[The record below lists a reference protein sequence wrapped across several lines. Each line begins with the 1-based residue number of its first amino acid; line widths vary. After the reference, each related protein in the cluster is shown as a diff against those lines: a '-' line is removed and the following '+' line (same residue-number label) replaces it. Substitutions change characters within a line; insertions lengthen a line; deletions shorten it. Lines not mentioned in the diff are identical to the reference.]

1 MQKLTVLRMA
11 TEEDHSRTES
21 MIEDQPQLRDL
32 FLFTAANR
40 TFGVPAEEVE
50 GTGEAKSATPLPHAP
65 PSILGVVYAR
75 GRMLTLIDPGA
86 IAGDESSLHQQSLSI
101 IIALR
106 GDEQLALAAES
117 ISETITV
124 SSSDIESFSQQTS
137 SETVSAIAGVLRHG
151 GEEIIILD
159 TTRLFDAAVQRRER
173 RRRRF

>member
-1 MQKLTVLRMA
+1 
-11 TEEDHSRTES
+11 

-50 GTGEAKSATPLPHAP
+50 GTGEAKCATPLPHAP

-75 GRMLTLIDPGA
+75 GRMLTLIDPRA
-86 IAGDESSLHQQSLSI
+86 IAGDEPSPHQQSFPTL
-101 IIALR
+101 IALR

-124 SSSDIESFSQQTS
+124 SSSDIESFSQPAKT
-137 SETVSAIAGVLRHG
+137 ETVTAVAGVLRHG

-159 TTRLFDAAVQRRER
+159 AARLFEAAVQRKDR